1 LPIVV
6 PPQGFHLVP
15 PEGFHLFCEEYR
27 QSKKRKED
35 NLMIKVFRFLA
46 ICTFSVAFASIAS
59 AQVYTTID
67 FPGAIGTS
75 LNGGPNP
82 QGTSVGSYTDTSFV
96 THGFTL
102 TAKGVFTSFDPPGS
116 TFTVPNFIS
125 PQGVIVGEYLDSS
138 NASHGFILDGGEY
151 TVVNAPGATGTALS
165 GINPSGEKSGFTC
178 TDPAC
183 GTFGA
188 ANTSQSFVISKKGD
202 YTFFNPPGAISSTA
216 STVNPSGAVVGAYTD
231 SAGVGHGYLLINGKY
246 TTIDF
251 PGATSTFAGGGN
263 PQNDIVGEYNDTA
276 GVGHSFLWSKGDF
289 TSFDPPGTV
298 GFSEAAGIN
307 PSGVIVGLFF
317 DSLGNEHG
325 FIRTP

>member
-1 LPIVV
+1 
-6 PPQGFHLVP
+6 
-15 PEGFHLFCEEYR
+15 
-27 QSKKRKED
+27 
-35 NLMIKVFRFLA
+35 MIKVFRFLA
-46 ICTFSVAFASIAS
+46 ICTFSVAFASIAW
-59 AQVYTTID
+59 AQTYQQVDY
-67 FPGAIGTS
+67 PGAIATS

-82 QGTSVGSYTDTSFV
+82 QGTSVGSYTDTSGV

-102 TAKGVFTSFDPPGS
+102 TAKGVFTSLDPPGS
-116 TFTVPNFIS
+116 TFTVPNFIN

-138 NASHGFILDGGEY
+138 NVSHGFILDGGKY
-151 TVVNAPGATGTALS
+151 TVVNAPGAVGTALT
-165 GINPSGEKSGFTC
+165 GINPSGEESGFTC

-231 SAGVGHGYLLINGKY
+231 SSGVGHGYLLNNGEY

-251 PGATSTFAGGGN
+251 PGATSTFAGGNN
-263 PQNDIVGEYNDTA
+263 PAGDIAGEYNDTS
-276 GVGHSFLWSKGDF
+276 GVGHSFLLSKGEF

-298 GFSEAAGIN
+298 GFSDASGIN
-307 PSGVIVGLFF
+307 PGGIIVGIYF
-317 DSLGNEHG
+317 DSAGAEHG
-325 FIRTP
+325 YIRTPKS